1 MWAVWCTWWSHTQR
15 GLWQWL
21 GCLLLFFNP
30 AGFAWQK
37 IVEDWADWNRW
48 MRNQG
53 GIGVQPEKSWES
65 WWNAENAH
73 LRHSVLSSR
82 ILEVLLSLRFF
93 IYQYGLVYHLNISQ
107 DNKNFLVYL
116 LSWVVIIAI
125 IGLVKLVNCASR
137 RLSTKH
143 QLIFRVIKLLIFLM
157 VVTSLILL
165 YCLCQL
171 SIMDLIICCLAFIP
185 TGWGLLLVSI
195 KWQLT
200 VDVKTISFLL

>member
-1 MWAVWCTWWSHTQR
+1 MSSVVHVMITYSTWFMAVTW
-15 GLWQWL
+15 
-21 GCLLLFFNP
+21 LFTPFLFNP

-125 IGLVKLVNCASR
+125 IGLVKVPAS
-137 RLSTKH
+137 S
-143 QLIFRVIKLLIFLM
+143 
-157 VVTSLILL
+157 
-165 YCLCQL
+165 
-171 SIMDLIICCLAFIP
+171 P
-185 TGWGLLLVSI
+185 
-195 KWQLT
+195 
-200 VDVKTISFLL
+200 KTILSRFMLLRFIILMMISFSNYNILMFI

>member
-1 MWAVWCTWWSHTQR
+1 
-15 GLWQWL
+15 
-21 GCLLLFFNP
+21 
-30 AGFAWQK
+30 
-37 IVEDWADWNRW
+37 

-125 IGLVKLVNCASR
+125 IGLVKVPASSAKNS
-137 RLSTKH
+137 LSFHATEIH
-143 QLIFRVIKLLIFLM
+143 YSYADSLSNYNILM
-157 VVTSLILL
+157 
-165 YCLCQL
+165 
-171 SIMDLIICCLAFIP
+171 FI
-185 TGWGLLLVSI
+185 
-195 KWQLT
+195 
-200 VDVKTISFLL
+200 